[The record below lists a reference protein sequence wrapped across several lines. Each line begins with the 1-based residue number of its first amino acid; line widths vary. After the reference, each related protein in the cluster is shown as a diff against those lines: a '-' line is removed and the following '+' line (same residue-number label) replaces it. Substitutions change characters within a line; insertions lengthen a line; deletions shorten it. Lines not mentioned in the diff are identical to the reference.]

1 MKNFRIIYTTLLVIG
16 LLSNGAF
23 ELNAQFMQNSSRSL
37 FSDVKAFKTGDAILV
52 LITEDTQAGNEA
64 STADSRSTTLGGSF
78 SGGVGANSVKA
89 DGSIG
94 TTNDFKGT
102 GSTQRKESIRSKLSA
117 RVVAFDSTSG
127 NLVIEGK
134 RTTKINGETQTI
146 VIKGIVR
153 PVDVMSNNSVY
164 SYSIL
169 DLTLLI
175 EGDGTVSKVQ
185 EPGLI
190 TKFLRMLF

>member
-1 MKNFRIIYTTLLVIG
+1 L
-16 LLSNGAF
+16 
-23 ELNAQFMQNSSRSL
+23 
-37 FSDVKAFKTGDAILV
+37 
-52 LITEDTQAGNEA
+52 
-64 STADSRSTTLGGSF
+64 
-78 SGGVGANSVKA
+78 SGGAGANGLKVE
-89 DGSIG
+89 GSLG
-94 TTNDFKGT
+94 TTNDFKGN

-117 RVVAFDSTSG
+117 RVIEVDAQSG

-153 PVDVMSNNSVY
+153 PVDVMSNNSVF